1 MDASILFK
9 EATSMEKKE
18 QRGQSFYDYD
28 DQGIEQVS
36 QQIMDSYNSGVV
48 GQEQMKAAVENNEE
62 LR

>member
-1 MDASILFK
+1 
-9 EATSMEKKE
+9 MEKKE

-28 DQGIEQVS
+28 DQGVEQVS
-36 QQIMDSYNSGVV
+36 QQIMDSYNSGVI